1 MTLVRFNNRPVA
13 KSFNNLVDDF
23 FTGIPSLLRD
33 DFSGFNG
40 KSSVPVNVKETEQ
53 EYVLELFAPG
63 LVKEDFK
70 INLENNLLT
79 ISAEHKSEAENS
91 NEKTITREYRY
102 QSFSRSFNL
111 DEKIDAAQ
119 IAAKYINGV
128 LTLNLPKKAEVKEA
142 SKQISV
148 Q

>member
-33 DFSGFNG
+33 DFGG
-40 KSSVPVNVKETEQ
+40 SSAKPSIPVNIKETEQ
-53 EYVLELFAPG
+53 DFVLELFAPG
-63 LVKEDFK
+63 LNKEDFR
-70 INLENNLLT
+70 INLENNVLT
-79 ISAEHKSEAENS
+79 VSAEHKAETENA
-91 NEKTITREYRY
+91 NEKSITKEYRY

-111 DEKIDAAQ
+111 DEKIDADN
-119 IAAKYINGV
+119 IAAKYVNGV
-128 LTLNLPKKAEVKEA
+128 LTLNLPKKTEVKEA
-142 SKQISV
+142 SKQISI

>member
-1 MTLVRFNNRPVA
+1 MTHVRFNTRPTA
-13 KSFNNLVDDF
+13 KSFNNFVDDL

-33 DFSGFNG
+33 DLSGFSG
-40 KSSVPVNVKETEQ
+40 KSSVPVNIKETEQ
-53 EYVLELFAPG
+53 DFVLELFAPG
-63 LVKEDFK
+63 LVKDDFK

-79 ISAEHKSEAENS
+79 ISAEYKAQTENS
-91 NEKTITREYRY
+91 TEKTITKEYRF

-111 DEKIDAAQ
+111 DEKIDATR
-119 IAAKYINGV
+119 ISAKYLNGV

-142 SKQISV
+142 AKQISV

>member
-33 DFSGFNG
+33 DYSGFNG
-40 KSSVPVNVKETEQ
+40 KSSVPVNIKETEQ
-53 EYVLELFAPG
+53 DFVLELFAPG
-63 LVKEDFK
+63 LAKEDFK
-70 INLENNLLT
+70 INLDNNLLT
-79 ISAEHKSEAENS
+79 ISAEHKSEAENA
-91 NEKTITREYRY
+91 NEKTITKEYRY

-111 DEKIDAAQ
+111 DEKIDAAN
-119 IAAKYINGV
+119 IAAKYLNGV

-142 SKQISV
+142 AKQISI